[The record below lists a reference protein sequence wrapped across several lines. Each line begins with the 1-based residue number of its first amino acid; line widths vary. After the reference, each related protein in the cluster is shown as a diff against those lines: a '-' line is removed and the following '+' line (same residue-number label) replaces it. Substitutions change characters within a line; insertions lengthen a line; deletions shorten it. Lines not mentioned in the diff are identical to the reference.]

1 MAAQPLVDQV
11 GRGVVGAGG
20 LALRPPG
27 QLEAGRVVRREERV
41 EVQQTFVDAPQFL
54 HVQGGVVDAP
64 PGGALILPVHGEVP
78 DGPQEVPVGEEEVV
92 QKRRPLGVK
101 EVAVQRGDV
110 QEPGQVL
117 VLEEA
122 EGGLQ
127 AQPEVG
133 VFVVR
138 FRDAGALPQ
147 AGDAVVVTV
156 DGAGGDAAISS
167 VR

>member
-1 MAAQPLVDQV
+1 M
-11 GRGVVGAGG
+11 
-20 LALRPPG
+20 
-27 QLEAGRVVRREERV
+27 
-41 EVQQTFVDAPQFL
+41 
-54 HVQGGVVDAP
+54 
-64 PGGALILPVHGEVP
+64 P